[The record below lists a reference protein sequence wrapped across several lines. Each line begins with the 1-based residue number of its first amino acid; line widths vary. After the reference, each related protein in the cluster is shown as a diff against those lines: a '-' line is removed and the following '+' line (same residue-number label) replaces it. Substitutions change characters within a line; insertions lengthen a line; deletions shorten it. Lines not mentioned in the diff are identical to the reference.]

1 MNYIIMDLEWN
12 NSYMKSTQKFINE
25 IIEIGAVK
33 LDENMKEIDT
43 FSELIKPVVSR
54 KLRSRIKN
62 LTHITNDEIKTG
74 KPFTKVIKEF
84 EKWVGE
90 DAIFLTWGDT
100 DIRTLL
106 TNFKVFLQK
115 EDISFIRKYA
125 DLQRYCQCFI
135 NMENVQQAGLSYAA
149 ECLQIDAEKF
159 PHHRALDD
167 SLLSA
172 ECLKK
177 TFNVEKLNEFVKICN
192 EDFYARL
199 AFKPYVIKS
208 KNDPLIDKNLFNC
221 YCDICGGKVEV
232 LKKWKFVNQSFRGIF
247 YCSGCDR
254 EFRVNLRIKK
264 FYDYIDVKRN
274 YSEIIRTV
282 DKQKE
287 ITIEEL

>member
-33 LDENMKEIDT
+33 LDENMKEIET

-62 LTHITNDEIKTG
+62 LTHITNDDIKAG
-74 KPFTKVIKEF
+74 KPFSTVINEF
-84 EKWVGE
+84 EKWAGDDVV
-90 DAIFLTWGDT
+90 FLTWGDT

-106 TNFKVFLQK
+106 SNIKVFLK
-115 EDISFIRKYA
+115 KDDITFLRKYA

-135 NMENVQQAGLSYAA
+135 NMENIQQAGLSYAA
-149 ECLQIDAEKF
+149 ECLQIDAEQF

-177 TFNVEKLNEFVKICN
+177 TFISEKLNDFIKDCN

-199 AFKPYVIKS
+199 AFKPYVIKN

-232 LKKWKFVNQSFRGIF
+232 VKKWKFSNQSFRGIF
-247 YCSGCDR
+247 FCKNCDR

-274 YSEIIRTV
+274 YSEIIRNVEKDLTT
-282 DKQKE
+282 E
-287 ITIEEL
+287 